1 MGWLINP
8 QDNQIEIYRKGQA
21 VEILENPAQ
30 LSEVSGLKDLFEQ
43 IGEHKKQI
51 ICSIMAMF
59 LSTHW
64 LANRQFVLMLP
75 SS

>member
-43 IGEHKKQI
+43 IGEHKNRLYV
-51 ICSIMAMF
+51 
-59 LSTHW
+59 LSW
-64 LANRQFVLMLP
+64 LCFSQRTGSPIGN
-75 SS
+75 SY